1 MNVELIQASKLDGI
15 IAGYRECHAS
25 QDKSDKGGEK
35 DIALIRRLLF
45 DFHPSHESPIEHAVY
60 TWRVAGVSRAL
71 THQLV
76 RHRIASYSQRS
87 QRYVSEKQFDYVTPP
102 SVVKNDFTFGRPV
115 AGAEEHD
122 EDCTAKEYYDY
133 VMEFLAT
140 AYNELQERG
149 IPKEDCRMVLPN
161 ACTSSVVVT
170 MNPRSFRNFLK
181 LRLDKK
187 AQWEI
192 RMLAYEMY
200 KAIPE
205 DHKFMYEDI
214 VNVQ

>member
-1 MNVELIQASKLDGI
+1 MNIELIQASKLDGI

-35 DIALIRRLLF
+35 DVALIRRLLF
-45 DFHPSHESPIEHAVY
+45 DFHPSHESPIEHAIY
-60 TWRVAGVSRAL
+60 TWRVSGVSRAL

-87 QRYVSEKQFDYVTPP
+87 QRYVSEKQFDYVIPP
-102 SVVKNDFTFGRPV
+102 DIARDTDTRCIFETCMKTIQ
-115 AGAEEHD
+115 A
-122 EDCTAKEYYDY
+122 
-133 VMEFLAT
+133 
-140 AYNELQERG
+140 AYNDLVSLYKN
-149 IPKEDCRMVLPN
+149 KEDARYVLPN
-161 ACTSSVVVT
+161 ACTSSVIVT
-170 MNPRSFRNFLK
+170 MNPRAFRNFLK

-205 DHKFMYEDI
+205 EHKFMYEDI
-214 VNVQ
+214 VNV

>member
-1 MNVELIQASKLDGI
+1 MNVELTQASKLDGI

-45 DFHPSHESPIEHAVY
+45 DFHPSHESPIEHAIY
-60 TWRVAGVSRAL
+60 TWRVSGVSRAL

-87 QRYVSEKQFDYVTPP
+87 QRYVNETEFEYVIPPTVMTAPGTITIEDDYEGNEELTCKEFFETVMADLADAYI
-102 SVVKNDFTFGRPV
+102 KLRD
-115 AGAEEHD
+115 AG
-122 EDCTAKEYYDY
+122 
-133 VMEFLAT
+133 VP
-140 AYNELQERG
+140 R
-149 IPKEDCRMVLPN
+149 EDCRMVLPN